1 MPCGGGNVYKMND
14 IASSRVIEGDKTIK
28 DALVRINDLRGHLI
42 LFVVASDGALMGTVT
57 DGDIRRAL
65 VSGGALTTPLSGV
78 MRRDYKF
85 LAEND
90 RNVELIAQ
98 FREHRLKLIPVLDKE
113 LKIRAVLDLD
123 AVRTLLP
130 VQALIMAGGDGV
142 RLRPL
147 TNSLPKPL
155 IPIGDKTIIEHN
167 LALLT
172 LYGIDDI
179 SISIRYLAD
188 KIKAQLRHPLANKA
202 LKYVME
208 RTPGGTIGAL
218 SGIDSF
224 TQETILVM
232 NSDILTNINLE
243 EFYKSFVASASAL
256 AIATVP
262 YRVNVPYAIC
272 RSTGI
277 QVDELDE
284 KPSFTFQANAGIY
297 LVSRR
302 AAAMVPPGVRIDAP
316 DFARELMTKGERVTQ
331 YQLREYWL
339 DIGRPEDLQRA
350 TEDIQ
355 HLRF

>member
-1 MPCGGGNVYKMND
+1 MND
-14 IASSRVIEGDKTIK
+14 LASSRLIDGDKTIM
-28 DALVRINDLRGHLI
+28 DALVRINALRGHLI
-42 LFVVASDGALMGTVT
+42 LFVVSRDGALMGTVT

-65 VSGGALTTPLSGV
+65 VAGRALTTPLYNV
-78 MRRDYKF
+78 MRKDYKF

-90 RNVELIAQ
+90 RNLELIAQ
-98 FREHRLKLIPVLDKE
+98 FRERRLKLIPVLDKE

-155 IPIGDKTIIEHN
+155 IPIGGKAIIEHN

-188 KIKAQLRHPLANKA
+188 KIKAQLQHPLANKV

-208 RTPGGTIGAL
+208 ETPGGTIGAL
-218 SGIDSF
+218 SGIHGF

-232 NSDILTNINLE
+232 NSDILTNADLE
-243 EFYKSFVASASAL
+243 GFYKSFVTSASAM

-272 RSTGI
+272 RSTGT
-277 QVDELDE
+277 QVDQLDE

-297 LVSRR
+297 LISRR
-302 AAAMVPPGVRIDAP
+302 AAAMVPPGVKIDAT
-316 DFARELMTKGERVTQ
+316 DFAKELMAKGERVTLF
-331 YQLREYWL
+331 QLREYWL

-350 TEDIQ
+350 REDIQ
-355 HLRF
+355 HIRF